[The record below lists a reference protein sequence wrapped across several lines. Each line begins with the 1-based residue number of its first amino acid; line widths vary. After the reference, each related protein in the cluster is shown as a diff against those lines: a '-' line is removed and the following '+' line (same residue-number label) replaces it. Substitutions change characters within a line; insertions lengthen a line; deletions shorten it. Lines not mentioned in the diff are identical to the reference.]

1 MKRFL
6 DDIKKYQSYAIYSA
20 KANLKSEVAS
30 SYLNWMWWVLD
41 PLCFMMIYTLI
52 FGVVFN
58 SKEPFFSI
66 FIFIGITVWDFFN
79 KTVMQSVRA
88 VKSNKAIV
96 SKVYL
101 PKYVLTMVKMYVNG
115 FKSLISV
122 GIIVLMMIFFQVP
135 LSWNLLYV
143 PLLLLE
149 LFLLTFGISSIVLHF
164 GVFVEDLSNVMTIL
178 LRLTFY
184 MTGIFYDVFNRIPA
198 PYNEIVLYGN
208 PLAFILT
215 SMRDALLY
223 QTPTNMIAYGIW
235 LVISLI
241 LAMIGVN
248 LIYKNENSYVKV
260 I

>member
-235 LVISLI
+235 LVISMI